1 MTFKTVLMKN
11 SFYLLLVFISLKN
24 NLSAQKNMEGEYVLE
39 GVREMAC
46 AFKLNS
52 DSTFE
57 FYFSY
62 GALDRYGSGKWAI
75 DKDNIIF
82 TGKPPPGKDYKLV
95 STLATNSK
103 FPVLKIEDK
112 NTYLYRLV
120 YCRLLSSQ
128 YDTIIPFNDN
138 GIVNLPYAVDSIQL
152 LSDLCPE
159 KESSFIL
166 ESKPLTYTF
175 NFEPWILEVFFNG
188 NTFHYEDGFFE
199 GSFPLLQS
207 GRIYRFAKQTD

>member
-1 MTFKTVLMKN
+1 MKN
-11 SFYLLLVFISLKN
+11 AICLLLLFIGSITRLH
-24 NLSAQKNMEGEYVLE
+24 AQKNIEGEYVLE

-62 GALDRYGSGKWAI
+62 GALDRYGSGKWKM
-75 DKDNIIF
+75 DEDDIIF
-82 TGKPPPGKDYKLV
+82 TGKPSPGKDYKLV
-95 STLATNSK
+95 NTSATNSK

-120 YCRLLSSQ
+120 YCRLQSPQ
-128 YDTIIPFNDN
+128 HDTIIPFNDN
-138 GIVNLPYAVDSIQL
+138 GILSLPYAVDSIQL

-159 KESSFIL
+159 KVSSFTL
-166 ESKPLTYTF
+166 QSKPLTYTF

-188 NTFHYEDGFFE
+188 NTFHYEDEAFE
-199 GSFPLLQS
+199 GNFPLLQS
-207 GRIYRFAKQTD
+207 GRTYRFVKQTE

>member
-1 MTFKTVLMKN
+1 MKAAI
-11 SFYLLLVFISLKN
+11 YLLLFFISLTI
-24 NLSAQKNMEGEYVLE
+24 NLHAQKNIEGEYVLE
-39 GVREMAC
+39 GVREIAA

-82 TGKPPPGKDYKLV
+82 TGKPSPGKDYKLV
-95 STLATNSK
+95 NTSATNRD

-120 YCRLLSSQ
+120 YCRLLSPQ
-128 YDTIIPFNDN
+128 HDTIIPFNDN
-138 GIVNLPYAVDSIQL
+138 GVLNLPYAADSIQL

-159 KESSFIL
+159 KAPSFTL
-166 ESKPLTYTF
+166 QSKPLTYTF
-175 NFEPWILEVFFNG
+175 NFEPWIPEVFFNG

-207 GRIYRFAKQTD
+207 GRMYRFVKQTE